1 MINSPVTM
9 VIGFSLFW
17 KILFGTFYWI
27 WFYIW
32 TARFKLII
40 YCKMLYCYINQP
52 QNKQGVWY
60 RHDKHISNNFWPLET
75 DHIVTMGFF
84 LQFPG
89 ESPNW
94 NTQGIDLGRKN
105 KLNTA
110 QDGLNFLMF
119 LWETTKTMK
128 CYLVCAQSNTFK
140 SLSHCKKK
148 KSLFCII

>member
-1 MINSPVTM
+1 
-9 VIGFSLFW
+9 
-17 KILFGTFYWI
+17 
-27 WFYIW
+27 
-32 TARFKLII
+32 
-40 YCKMLYCYINQP
+40 
-52 QNKQGVWY
+52 
-60 RHDKHISNNFWPLET
+60 
-75 DHIVTMGFF
+75 MGFF